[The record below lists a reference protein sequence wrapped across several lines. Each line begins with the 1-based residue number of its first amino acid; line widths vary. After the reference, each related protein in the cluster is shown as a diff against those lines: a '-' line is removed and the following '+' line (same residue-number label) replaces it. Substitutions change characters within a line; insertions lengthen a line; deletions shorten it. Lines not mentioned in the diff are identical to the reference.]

1 LPSRLSN
8 LVCVML
14 GTLVLGSLGCG
25 PFSPGGLSAPSD
37 PVIEKQPVNFANRA
51 FDPAAPPSDM
61 PPLSEG
67 ENAECESNF
76 TSNASVG
83 SRTLRTDATHAI
95 VTITQVKLTLGL
107 NVTIWVPAGVSP
119 HVMEHE
125 QGHRQIAEHYY
136 QTADKVAARV
146 AAPYMGRKT
155 EVNGADLDAEA
166 NKFLQQLAAE
176 ITDEY
181 EKQLD
186 PSPAQLLYDNITDHS
201 RNDVVASDAVTRA
214 LKETTA
220 SAALP

>member
-1 LPSRLSN
+1 MLATLLLGLPGCGGLSPSRL
-8 LVCVML
+8 V
-14 GTLVLGSLGCG
+14 
-25 PFSPGGLSAPSD
+25 APAE
-37 PVIEKQPVNFANRA
+37 PVIEKQAVNFANRT
-51 FDPAAPPSDM
+51 FDPAAPTSEM

-76 TSNASVG
+76 TSKASVD

-136 QTADKVAARV
+136 ETAEKTAVRV
-146 AAPYMGRKT
+146 AAPYLGRKT
-155 EVNGADLDAEA
+155 EVTGSDLDAEA
-166 NKFLQQLAAE
+166 NRFLQQLAAE

-181 EKQLD
+181 QKQLD
-186 PSPAQLLYDNITDHS
+186 PAPAQLLYDNITDHS
-201 RNDVVASDAVTRA
+201 RNDVVATDAVARA

>member
-1 LPSRLSN
+1 MRSRPSIAF
-8 LVCVML
+8 CVTV
-14 GTLVLGSLGCG
+14 GTLLLGSLGCG
-25 PFSPGGLSAPSD
+25 GFSPSRLAAPAE
-37 PVIEKQPVNFANRA
+37 PVIEKQPVNFASRT

-83 SRTLRTDATHAI
+83 SRTIRTDATHAI

-107 NVTIWVPAGVSP
+107 DVTIWVPAGVSQ

-136 QTADKVAARV
+136 ETAEKVAARV

-155 EVNGADLDAEA
+155 EVSGSDLNAEA
-166 NKFLQQLAAE
+166 NKSLQQVAAE

-181 EKQLD
+181 EKELD
-186 PSPAQLLYDNITDHS
+186 PNPAQLLYDNITDHS
-201 RNDVVASDAVTRA
+201 RNDVVATDAVARA

>member
-1 LPSRLSN
+1 MPGRCSKPLFLTIAT
-8 LVCVML
+8 LLL
-14 GTLVLGSLGCG
+14 GTSGCG
-25 PFSPGGLSAPSD
+25 RFSPGGITPASG
-37 PVIEKQPVNFANRA
+37 PVIEKQPVNFASRT

-83 SRTLRTDATHAI
+83 SRTMRSDATHAI
-95 VTITQVKLTLGL
+95 VSITQVKLTLGL
-107 NVTIWVPAGVSP
+107 NVTIWVPSGVSQ

-136 QTADKVAARV
+136 ETAEKVAARV

-155 EVNGADLDAEA
+155 EVTGADLDAEA
-166 NKFLQQLAAE
+166 NKFLQEIAAQ
-176 ITDEY
+176 ITDDY
-181 EKQLD
+181 EKELD
-186 PSPAQLLYDNITDHS
+186 PGPAQLLYDHITDHS
-201 RNDVVASDAVTRA
+201 RNDAVATDAVARA

>member
-1 LPSRLSN
+1 MPSRLYN
-8 LVCVML
+8 LARLTL

-25 PFSPGGLSAPSD
+25 PFSGGGFAPPSD
-37 PVIEKQPVNFANRA
+37 PVIEKQPVNFANRT
-51 FDPAAPPSDM
+51 FDPAAPPSNM
-61 PPLSEG
+61 PPMNEG

-83 SRTLRTDATHAI
+83 SRTMRTDAIHAI

-107 NVTIWVPAGVSP
+107 NVTIWTPAGASP

-155 EVNGADLDAEA
+155 EISGADLDAEA
-166 NKFLQQLAAE
+166 DKFLHQIAAQL
-176 ITDEY
+176 TDDY

-186 PSPAQLLYDNITDHS
+186 PDPAQLLYDNITDHS
-201 RNDVVASDAVTRA
+201 RNDVVATDAVARA

>member
-1 LPSRLSN
+1 LSN
-8 LVCVML
+8 LLCVTL
-14 GTLVLGSLGCG
+14 GALALGSLGCG
-25 PFSPGGLSAPSD
+25 SFSPGGFTAASE
-37 PVIEKQPVNFANRA
+37 PVIEKQPASFANRT

-61 PPLSEG
+61 PPMSEG

-136 QTADKVAARV
+136 QTAEKVATRV

-155 EVNGADLDAEA
+155 EVAGSDLDAEA
-166 NKFLQQLAAE
+166 NKFLHQLAVE

-181 EKQLD
+181 ERQLD
-186 PSPAQLLYDNITDHS
+186 PGPAQLLYDNITDHS
-201 RNDVVASDAVTRA
+201 RNDVVASDAVARA
-214 LKETTA
+214 LKESTTTA
-220 SAALP
+220 TLR